1 MLKEGAGLGGKS
13 IYSYDKNDNRIFYY
27 GLVESIT
34 DESDGYIVR
43 ARIKGIDDILA
54 TQQLPTAFPLIP
66 KFTSVQPKV
75 GELVMIFIPDFNN
88 KNQDR
93 MYIGPIISQP
103 QKLNK
108 DKFFYSAT
116 SLLDT
121 GKISPEPAPTKIPKT
136 VGVYPNKQDFSVQGR
151 GNNDIIFKNNELV
164 LRNNKFIRENESDI
178 PIFNK
183 FNISY
188 IQFKS
193 GVEEEDSEEKKDVL
207 NLVSDKI
214 NLLTHKDGNP
224 RFNITNQDNLI
235 SDKEMLKI
243 LKDAHPLVFGDILI
257 EFIIKFR
264 DAFISHV
271 HPYHGKTPENLS
283 GNESIKELLNFNLK
297 TLLSKN
303 IKIN

>member
-13 IYSYDKNDNRIFYY
+13 IYSYNQDDKRIFYY
-27 GLVESIT
+27 GVVESIS
-34 DESDGYIVR
+34 DENDGYIIR
-43 ARIKGIDDILA
+43 ARVKGIDDTLT
-54 TQQLPTAFPLIP
+54 TQQLPTSFPLIP
-66 KFTSVQPKV
+66 KFTSVQPKI
-75 GELVMIFIPDFNN
+75 GEMVMIFIPDFNN

-93 MYIGPIISQP
+93 MYVGPIISQP

-116 SLLDT
+116 SLLDS
-121 GKISPEPAPTKIPKT
+121 GKISPEPAPTKIPDS
-136 VGVYPNKQDFSVQGR
+136 VGVYPNKQDFSIQGR
-151 GNNDIIFKNNELV
+151 GNNDIIFKNDELV
-164 LRNNKFIRENESDI
+164 LRNNKFTRENNTDI

-193 GVEEEDSEEKKDVL
+193 GVEDEESEEKKDII
-207 NLVSDKI
+207 NIVSDKI
-214 NLLTHKDGNP
+214 NLLTHKNGEP
-224 RFNITNQDNLI
+224 RFNLTNQNDLI
-235 SDKEMLKI
+235 QEKEMLKI

-257 EFIIKFR
+257 EFIIKLK

-283 GNESIKELLNFNLK
+283 GNESIKEFLNFNLE